1 MNIMLKRLFNKVS
14 KKQVLWFQVPMNCNT
29 RREKDFL
36 ISDLL
41 NQLEQKIKINK

>member
-1 MNIMLKRLFNKVS
+1 MLKRLFNKVS

>member
-1 MNIMLKRLFNKVS
+1 MNIMLKRFFSKVT
-14 KKQVLWFQVPMNCNT
+14 KRQVLWFQVPMNCKT

-41 NQLEQKIKINK
+41 NQLEQKIKIK

>member
-1 MNIMLKRLFNKVS
+1 MLKRLFNKVS
-14 KKQVLWFQVPMNCNT
+14 KKQVLWFQVPMNCET
-29 RREKDFL
+29 RREKDYL